1 MEKNEEPVLSDAQPI
16 TRLRPGELAPHAFV
30 CGDPARVERIS
41 ADWDDKRTVAQVREY
56 TVVSGSKDGVPL
68 SVASHG
74 IGAPGTAVLVEEM
87 IKLGVKT
94 IIRIGNSGGLD
105 PALEVGDLAITTGCV
120 RDDGT
125 SKTYVV
131 PEYPAVASYDVVG
144 ALVAAANATNAR
156 VRTGVTWS
164 LDAFYA
170 RNAVAG
176 PDDSLISMS
185 VDGYWPSHL
194 AARIRDMQ
202 AARILNC
209 EMEAG
214 ILLTL
219 AGLFG
224 IRAGAICVVSDKAPW
239 PGPSEIDLDAN
250 MGQCIEIATN
260 AMLALARAD
269 A

>member
-1 MEKNEEPVLSDAQPI
+1 MSDAQPI
-16 TRLRPGELAPHAFV
+16 TGLCPGDLAPHTFV
-30 CGDPARVERIS
+30 CGDPARVERIT
-41 ADWDDKRTVAQVREY
+41 AGWDEQRVVAQVREY
-56 TVVSGSKDGVPL
+56 TVVTGSKDGVPL

-94 IIRIGNSGGLD
+94 ILRIGNSGGLHPD
-105 PALEVGDLAITTGCV
+105 LEVGDLAITTGCV

-144 ALVAAANATNAR
+144 ALVEAAKATDAR
-156 VRTGVTWS
+156 FRTGVTWS

-176 PDDSLISMS
+176 PGDSMISMS

-194 AARIRDMQ
+194 EARIRDMQ

-260 AMLALARAD
+260 AMLALAKAE